1 MRERQEEQEKDCSSS
16 KSSKSDW
23 NEWNSE
29 QASGKMLDE
38 GPNHVTALKNGIMSQ
53 LKQLGLIDFLT

>member
-1 MRERQEEQEKDCSSS
+1 MSLSTVRERQEEQEKDVEEEKDCSSS

-29 QASGKMLDE
+29 QASGKMLEE
-38 GPNHVTALKNGIMSQ
+38 GPNHVTALRKM
-53 LKQLGLIDFLT
+53 K